1 MSFSIVLKC
10 PNGIELRILVE
21 ADTTRPEKANFRRAI
36 SCDCNNENGVDLA

>member
-36 SCDCNNENGVDLA
+36 AAIATMRTV